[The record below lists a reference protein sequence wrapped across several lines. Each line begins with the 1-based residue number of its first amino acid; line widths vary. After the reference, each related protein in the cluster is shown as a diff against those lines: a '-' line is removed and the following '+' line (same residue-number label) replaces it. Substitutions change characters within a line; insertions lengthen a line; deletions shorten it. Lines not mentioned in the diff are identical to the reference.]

1 MRIKLV
7 VEYDGTDFF
16 GFQRQP
22 GKRTVDR
29 VLEEAISQVTGEEVR
44 VTGSGRTDAG
54 VHALGQVVAFDTQ
67 AAIPPDRYGPA
78 INTFLPSDIR
88 IVSSEEAAP
97 DFHPRYQARW
107 KTYRYLVYRTTAG
120 YTLYRRHAYQYTGRL
135 DLNLIKE
142 GIRYTAGTHDFRG
155 FMAAGSAVQDTVRTV
170 CEFTAEEKTP
180 WLKFEITGDGF
191 LYKMVRN
198 LVGTLLE
205 IGRGAMSFEQ
215 LEEVMRT
222 GNRTLAGPTAPAR
235 GLYLVNVDY

>member
-7 VEYDGTDFF
+7 VEYDGTDFRLSKTA
-16 GFQRQP
+16 GKEDGGP
-22 GKRTVDR
+22 GAGGSHFSSYRRRGTGNRLGKDR
-29 VLEEAISQVTGEEVR
+29 CRGPCP
-44 VTGSGRTDAG
+44 GP
-54 VHALGQVVAFDTQ
+54 VVVDTQ